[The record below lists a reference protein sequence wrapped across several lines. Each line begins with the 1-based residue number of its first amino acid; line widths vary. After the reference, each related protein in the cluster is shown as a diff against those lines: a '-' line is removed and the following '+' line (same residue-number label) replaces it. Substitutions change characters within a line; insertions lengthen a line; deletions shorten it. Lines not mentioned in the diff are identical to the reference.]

1 VGAGGALDLDILT
14 RLASLQASLGD
25 VRREV
30 ADLRRAHDE
39 ADAVSF
45 VSPTGKQY
53 EAFVDT
59 QVDNWL
65 RDCCGLSIALSSRR
79 GLASTDPAAHGQQWD
94 ARFSVTCDASWAAA
108 GARSSS
114 FLVYGGSPYRRP
126 DKLPAPRHLSPT
138 KAAAAE
144 YFAVLE
150 YTRLPG
156 WHEGWTSA
164 TGKIRKAL
172 LPRLEARLAICV
184 QRAGAA
190 GIDVKSVLDVVAVVG
205 VVSEDA
211 CQEGVEAQLSRPT
224 CPHAH
229 LRAMFLARRFVF
241 FLCVAAIPAGAPVL
255 AAASP
260 GST

>member
-1 VGAGGALDLDILT
+1 
-14 RLASLQASLGD
+14 
-25 VRREV
+25 VR
-30 ADLRRAHDE
+30 DE
-39 ADAVSF
+39 ASDAGAVGSTARAARRSYRASATRQSL
-45 VSPTGKQY
+45 VAGCAWSGN
-53 EAFVDT
+53 AFRGS
-59 QVDNWL
+59 W
-65 RDCCGLSIALSSRR
+65 RGPE
-79 GLASTDPAAHGQQWD
+79 GLA
-94 ARFSVTCDASWAAA
+94 C
-108 GARSSS
+108 
-114 FLVYGGSPYRRP
+114 GG
-126 DKLPAPRHLSPT
+126 
-138 KAAAAE
+138 
-144 YFAVLE
+144 
-150 YTRLPG
+150 G